1 MEVNIKQALKMFF
14 SKSSFE
20 MIYFEAFANALDAD
34 ATEFNINISLS
45 NYGELHNLVVT
56 LSDNGVGF
64 NDVRFGKFSKLFDV
78 EEQSHKGLGRLV
90 YLCYFDKVEVKS
102 VFDNSKQRV
111 FEFNEAFDK
120 DCTITEI
127 EPTLNGSIFRMR
139 GFTGERLGKNDYINP
154 HYIKKALLENFYM
167 KFYKAKLAGKQI
179 SVYIKTTIGG
189 SFVEDTINTDELPNF
204 QIKLLSAQTDLFN
217 KIELYYNVR
226 EVAPKDSNVIT
237 ALAID
242 ERSHK
247 IDIIAGEN
255 LPSGYEMIFLLMSE
269 SFQGSV
275 DGARINLSIPDSD
288 LSTIKFI
295 FRNAIAEVVKEQF
308 PQIDRNNKSKE
319 KYLNDTY
326 PHLSG
331 YFENNDIGYSS
342 QSDVLK
348 KA

>member
-1 MEVNIKQALKMFF
+1 M
-14 SKSSFE
+14 
-20 MIYFEAFANALDAD
+20 
-34 ATEFNINISLS
+34 
-45 NYGELHNLVVT
+45 
-56 LSDNGVGF
+56 
-64 NDVRFGKFSKLFDV
+64 FDV

-127 EPTLNGSIFRMR
+127 EPTLNGSIFRMS

-204 QIKLLSAQTDLFN
+204 QIKPLGAQTDLFN

-308 PQIDRNNKSKE
+308 PQIERNNKSKE

-348 KA
+348 KAQDKKREWEQNGAVIKTVFKAIFKAPEQPTSCIRVWIPGA

>member
-20 MIYFEAFANALDAD
+20 MIYFEAFANALDAN

-45 NYGELHNLVVT
+45 NYGELHNLIVI

-127 EPTLNGSIFRMR
+127 EPTLNGSIFRMS

-189 SFVEDTINTDELPNF
+189 SCVEDTINTVELPNF
-204 QIKLLSAQTDLFN
+204 QIKPLGAQTDLFN

-247 IDIIAGEN
+247 IDIIA
-255 LPSGYEMIFLLMSE
+255 
-269 SFQGSV
+269 
-275 DGARINLSIPDSD
+275 
-288 LSTIKFI
+288 
-295 FRNAIAEVVKEQF
+295 
-308 PQIDRNNKSKE
+308 
-319 KYLNDTY
+319 
-326 PHLSG
+326 
-331 YFENNDIGYSS
+331 
-342 QSDVLK
+342 
-348 KA
+348 